1 MANDNFG
8 NEDHVWKI
16 QVGQRS
22 IEEERDF
29 WGDEYNWNSLSPIL
43 WGTVDHPRIRVQPPK
58 ARGDIYPIVSWWQG
72 ALHLLHFGL
81 GWNDIARGLD
91 KWRSD
96 GYPTENHV
104 LRAVF
109 NTYGPSI
116 EGLEVW
122 MKRSSDYVGSMEASF
137 YGLKRPLSTWH
148 EEKVREQREVL
159 RRQLDSGPRH
169 QLTELLLAEE
179 GNDNLHLSGHFPAV
193 IREDQE
199 FDNDPAWLYED
210 SYASVVLERYQGWHR
225 LTVEGL
231 EMFYGGLSRIDEN
244 FVVEVS
250 VVGFGSLGRYAVSPQ
265 TGRLF
270 RRSFGQGSLERDHY
284 WHLAGY

>member
-1 MANDNFG
+1 MPRTRLRTG
-8 NEDHVWKI
+8 
-16 QVGQRS
+16 
-22 IEEERDF
+22 ER
-29 WGDEYNWNSLSPIL
+29 
-43 WGTVDHPRIRVQPPK
+43 
-58 ARGDIYPIVSWWQG
+58 
-72 ALHLLHFGL
+72 
-81 GWNDIARGLD
+81 
-91 KWRSD
+91 
-96 GYPTENHV
+96 
-104 LRAVF
+104 
-109 NTYGPSI
+109 
-116 EGLEVW
+116 
-122 MKRSSDYVGSMEASF
+122 
-137 YGLKRPLSTWH
+137 
-148 EEKVREQREVL
+148 VREQREVL